1 MDFLHPP
8 EGQGTNNRVILL
20 LVISQDRRSRL
31 VCYEWDCTTNLATAS
46 PIGGGQRL
54 RSDEQLPLLL
64 VPLTKSTAFLLV
76 SEKRITAY
84 RNILTGNATA
94 HTLLIRDH
102 EPSEELGSS
111 PRLPIWTQWARP
123 SRHDLH
129 VQNQDNIYLCREDGI
144 VQFLEIKDAVQ
155 MLDST
160 HRVGKL
166 GVNVNTSFASVDL
179 GCKGSDLLVVS
190 GDESDGGGWLFEARR
205 DANKRFVIPNWTS
218 MVDFASTDDA
228 EVLEAYPRQSA
239 TRPNPNKL
247 PKRLFAS
254 TGRGSKHGGVTE
266 IRYGI
271 EGIKQT
277 NLESY
282 CEIPQIGVT
291 QIWILDGFAE
301 DLILILLSYPT
312 HTSLFQISMK
322 GVLEDLMENDYVNID
337 FDAKTIAAGATRNG
351 LIVQITEASFRAV
364 IYGQNVGFFYQQANI
379 IVACVRACED
389 EPNKALLLIACR
401 SENVQY
407 LHFGRFELDGGSI
420 TYHAIGAPYPLPAQP
435 TFVSLE
441 RVGLEILA
449 FVGTVASTLQ
459 VFRIYPDLGLNL
471 TSEYKFEGV
480 VAVCDTV
487 AVLDPHAPGDNKHLI
502 VCGLRNGL
510 LEVLRWNPEFLGK
523 CI

>member
-1 MDFLHPP
+1 MEFLHPP

-20 LVISQDRRSRL
+20 LVISQDQRSEL
-31 VCYEWDCTTNLATAS
+31 VCYEWNCNTNLATAS
-46 PIGGGQRL
+46 PIGSGQRL

-76 SEKRITAY
+76 SEKRITGY
-84 RNILTGNATA
+84 KNILTGNATA
-94 HTLLIRDH
+94 RTLLTCNH
-102 EPSEELGSS
+102 EPSEEIGSS
-111 PRLPIWTQWARP
+111 QRPPIWTQWARP

-129 VQNQDNIYLCREDGI
+129 LQNQDNIYLCREDGV

-155 MLDST
+155 MLDCT

-166 GVNVNTSFASVDL
+166 GVNVNTSFASIDL

-205 DANKRFVIPNWTS
+205 DANKSFVIPNWTS
-218 MVDFASTDDA
+218 MVDFASTDDV
-228 EVLEAYPRQSA
+228 EVVGAYSRQSA
-239 TRPNPNKL
+239 TRPNPNKF
-247 PKRLFAS
+247 PKRLFAG

-266 IRYGI
+266 IRIGI

-282 CEIPQIGVT
+282 CDIPQIGVT
-291 QIWILDGFAE
+291 QIWVLDGFAE

-312 HTSLFQISMK
+312 HTSLFQIGAK
-322 GVLEDLMENDYVNID
+322 GVIQDVMENDHVNID

-351 LIVQITEASFRAV
+351 LIIQITESSFRAV
-364 IYGQNVGFFYQQANI
+364 FYGLNVESFYQQVI
-379 IVACVRACED
+379 IIAACVRICED
-389 EPNKALLLIACR
+389 EPNKALLLIVCR

-407 LHFGRFELDGGSI
+407 LHLGRFELDGEGI
-420 TYHAIGAPYPLPAQP
+420 KYLAIGAPYPLPVQP

-441 RVGLEILA
+441 RVGLEFLA

-459 VFRIYPDLGLNL
+459 VFRIHPDLGLRP
-471 TSEYKFEGV
+471 TSEYKFEGIF
-480 VAVCDTV
+480 AVCDTV
-487 AVLDPHAPGDNKHLI
+487 AVLNPHAPGDNKRLI
-502 VCGLRNGL
+502 LCGLRNGH
-510 LEVLRWNPEFLGK
+510 LEVLRWNPELLGK
-523 CI
+523 CT